1 MAYFR
6 RYVIKRNGND
16 LPAGFKGWG
25 GEWGELGRDGEYA
38 VKFSVR
44 IGGGNTG
51 GHAGEDSRKSA
62 IN

>member
-1 MAYFR
+1 M
-6 RYVIKRNGND
+6 IKRYGND
-16 LPAGFKGWG
+16 IPAGFKGWG

-51 GHAGEDSRKSA
+51 GHAGEDSRKFA